1 MVNKARKIR
10 LYHTVT
16 SVEIK
21 KKKKS
26 YTLSDLVLI
35 LENEGNKKPK
45 HH

>member
-16 SVEIK
+16 SVEI

-45 HH
+45 PH